1 MAFVL
6 GQKFTAEELTQELVD
21 FCNDNNYCL
30 NDINETRLA
39 KDGSE
44 TTLVYELAKV
54 PEPTGEE
61 QRAYIRQ
68 LRVSKCFSYINRGQL
83 WYDMLTDEQKEELR
97 TWYIAWLDA
106 PATLIIPEPPKWL
119 NDLTKSLSYSADI
132 NNDII

>member
-54 PEPTGEE
+54 PEPTEEE
-61 QRAYIRQ
+61 QRSYIRQ
-68 LRVSKCFSYINRGQL
+68 LRQSKCFSIINRGEL
-83 WYDMLTDEQKEELR
+83 WYDMLTAEQKAELKE
-97 TWYIAWLDA
+97 WYISWLDA
-106 PATLIIPEPPKWL
+106 PATLVIPEKPVWI
-119 NDLTKSLSYSADI
+119 DGLTIQVSRTVDESID
-132 NNDII
+132 

>member
-39 KDGSE
+39 NDGSE

-54 PEPTGEE
+54 PEPTEEE

-68 LRVSKCFSYINRGQL
+68 LRVGKCFSYINRGQL
-83 WYDMLTDEQKEELR
+83 WYDMLTAKQKEELKE
-97 TWYIAWLDA
+97 WYISWLDA
-106 PATLIIPEPPKWL
+106 PATLTIPEPPEWL
-119 NDLTKSLSYSADI
+119 KTVTKQT
-132 NNDII
+132 N